1 VKNNTWKKK
10 KDLENTKEAV
20 AEFKKRKNVE
30 VRRQEKLNMVEE
42 RSFRQ
47 GKLLGKYTARMLYK
61 WDDGKFEKEYLRKL
75 ERNWM
80 KWKGKMLQKANSSS
94 GSRNLE
100 GGDNVRVANL
110 RLNIFPI
117 FSYFYIFS
125 SFFFFSFTFYL
136 YFYFL

>member
-1 VKNNTWKKK
+1 MKNNTWKKK

-30 VRRQEKLNMVEE
+30 VRKQEKLNMVEE

-75 ERNWM
+75 ERNWI
-80 KWKGKMLQKANSSS
+80 K
-94 GSRNLE
+94 
-100 GGDNVRVANL
+100 
-110 RLNIFPI
+110 
-117 FSYFYIFS
+117 
-125 SFFFFSFTFYL
+125 
-136 YFYFL
+136 